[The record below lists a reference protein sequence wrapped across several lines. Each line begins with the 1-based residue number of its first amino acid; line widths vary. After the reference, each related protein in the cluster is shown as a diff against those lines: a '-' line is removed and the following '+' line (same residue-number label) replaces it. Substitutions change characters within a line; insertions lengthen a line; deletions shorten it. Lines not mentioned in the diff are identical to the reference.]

1 MRGGTVTRKAL
12 LAGAVILTL
21 AGCSSSKTTATGT
34 GSGSGSGTTG
44 AGTAAA
50 GGTSSTSG
58 GNGGAPGDY
67 KACDLLT
74 KSAATAILGGPTD
87 DGKDETAFGTPY
99 PACVYTVASTTSSF
113 ASVGLTIFNTPT
125 SADGLVASYKSQY
138 TGLTPLPGLG
148 DTALQESDGR
158 LVVAVK
164 NHVGCAI
171 LRAGDVIG
179 SADAS
184 TKALSAVCAAV
195 FAKS

>member
-1 MRGGTVTRKAL
+1 VTRKAL
-12 LAGAVILTL
+12 LAGAAILAL
-21 AGCSSSKTTATGT
+21 AGCSSSNPTATGT
-34 GSGSGSGTTG
+34 RSGSGTTG

-50 GGTSSTSG
+50 GGTSSTGG
-58 GNGGAPGDY
+58 GNGGGAPGDY

-74 KSAATAILGGPTD
+74 KSAATAILGVPTD
-87 DGKDETAFGTPY
+87 DGKDEKAFGIPY
-99 PACVYTVASTTSSF
+99 PSCTYTVASTTSSF

-171 LRAGDVIG
+171 LRAGDVTG